1 MPPKPTLNKPY
12 ADNNFD
18 AATDYAKKMAEQN
31 LLERQR
37 ANLPAYGDPAQQTT
51 PITGGNQPYF
61 MPQTAISHMPVQ
73 YEGPSNTKAELSRR
87 NEIAEQTGV
96 VRTLPIDKELDYMK
110 YMEDMQELA
119 KFDNYVEA
127 LVDPKAPGSAD
138 FLFKVYPEY
147 VNRRMSQAQA
157 DYEFAL
163 RNQMIDMWGINSF
176 DDLYF
181 KYMVDQG
188 AISGPFLQREA
199 GKQTADDN
207 YVSYAFLPGRFKRP
221 FNPKTL
227 KLPYTSSKVGSKSTG
242 VIDRQSREMP
252 YSDVY
257 VGDENI
263 PHGSWA
269 AERGPMAMFRQR
281 IGGTDRSQAANMF
294 FSNQPGNH
302 GRTIAGTT
310 QAQKDP

>member
-1 MPPKPTLNKPY
+1 MPPKLTTNKPY
-12 ADNNFD
+12 PENNFESP
-18 AATDYAKKMAEQN
+18 TDYAKRMAEQS

-51 PITGGNQPYF
+51 PITGNQPYF
-61 MPQTAISHMPVQ
+61 MPQKEISHMPVQ

-147 VNRRMSQAQA
+147 VNRRMSQAQN

-188 AISGPFLQREA
+188 SISGPYLQREA
-199 GKQTADDN
+199 GKMTADDN
-207 YVSYAFLPGRFKRP
+207 YVSYAFLPGRFKKP
-221 FNPKTL
+221 FNPKSL
-227 KLPYTSSKVGSKSTG
+227 KLPYTTSKIGSRSTG
-242 VIDRQSREMP
+242 VVDRQDREMP

-257 VGDENI
+257 VGDEAI
-263 PHGSWA
+263 PHGAWA
-269 AERGPMAMFRQR
+269 MERGQMAMFKQKQPA
-281 IGGTDRSQAANMF
+281 GKDKNQAANMF
-294 FSNQPGNH
+294 FSNHPGNH
-302 GRTIAGTT
+302 GRSLPRGN
-310 QAQKDP
+310 QPQRD